1 MPCTPRLTD
10 YCPPGRLEEL
20 PSLSL
25 DEVIASLESYLD
37 NFLLDSV
44 TGMAYL
50 DRLVRERNLGSRP
63 DIFPWLGYLADK
75 VASQAPFDPKH
86 AEMAARLAPARWGR
100 FAEYLSRLR
109 VDDESIH
116 LWRAWSDSKL
126 RNSKRSRLDQLLR
139 RDPDNPA
146 VAAQLL
152 MLDYMEG
159 APPGDWIRTFRVPE
173 HVAGLWQALLFRHH
187 AALGMVQP
195 ALRLLT
201 TWQEDVLGEL
211 DLALAAEVLY
221 KTGEVDRAR
230 VLLRKSLER
239 DPRQGPVRRRL
250 EEMLHPTPKPPDP
263 LSGKAIGLC
272 IPVCGDGAPLSAAL
286 AHLAECELG
295 GASIRILLNGAP
307 AGAED
312 AAEAGRDLFP
322 GREYNIER
330 LPVYV
335 GVASSR
341 NWLIRRELDRGADMV
356 AFADEYA
363 APDTDW
369 LPWLAATMDAQQ
381 KPGAVGLKVVTNEKP
396 ARVRFLH
403 RALSAARPGLL
414 KLHAGA
420 PLGVFMTGLYSYVR
434 SAVGITRRCCLLS
447 RGALEAIPE
456 YDVRL
461 STPRACAAGHDLE
474 LILNGFDI
482 SYCGLVSC
490 LGARPTGKM
499 PWGEMVEE
507 GGCAVL
513 DDDPC
518 EAMGDI
524 VKLTCKFH
532 KDMHQLRR
540 LTGLSQEE

>member
-1 MPCTPRLTD
+1 
-10 YCPPGRLEEL
+10 LEEL
-20 PSLSL
+20 PLLSL

-37 NFLLDSV
+37 NFLLDAIA
-44 TGMAYL
+44 GMAYL
-50 DRLVRERNLGSRP
+50 NRLLRERNLGNRP

-100 FAEYLSRLR
+100 FAEYLSSLR
-109 VDDESIH
+109 VDDQPLH
-116 LWRAWSDSKL
+116 LWQAWFDSRL
-126 RNSKRSRLDQLLR
+126 RNSKRNRLHQLLR
-139 RDPDNPA
+139 RDPENPA
-146 VAAQLL
+146 TAAQLL

-159 APPGDWIRTFRVPE
+159 EAPGDWIRTFRVPE
-173 HVAGLWQALLFRHH
+173 KIVGLWQALLFRHH

-221 KTGEVDRAR
+221 KTGELDRAL

-250 EEMLHPTPKPPDP
+250 EEMLQPTSKPSDP
-263 LSGKAIGLC
+263 LAGKSIGLC
-272 IPVCGDGAPLSAAL
+272 IPVCGEGEPLSVAL

-295 GASIRILLNGAP
+295 GTSIRILLNGAP
-307 AGAED
+307 ASARD
-312 AAEAGRDLFP
+312 AAAAGRDLFP
-322 GREYNIER
+322 GREYIIEE

-335 GVASSR
+335 GVAASR
-341 NWLIRRELDRGADMV
+341 NWLIRRELNRGADMV
-356 AFADEYA
+356 AFIDEYS
-363 APDTDW
+363 APDADW
-369 LPWLAATMDAQQ
+369 LPWLAATMDAQS
-381 KPGAVGLKVVTNEKP
+381 KPGAVGLKVLAAGKP
-396 ARVRFLH
+396 ARVWFLH

-420 PLGVFMTGLYSYVR
+420 PLGVFMTGIYSYIRPVM
-434 SAVGITRRCCLLS
+434 GISRRCCLLS
-447 RGALEAIPE
+447 REALAAVPE

-461 STPRACAAGHDLE
+461 STPKACAAGHDLE
-474 LILNGFDI
+474 LKLNGFDI
-482 SYCGLVSC
+482 SYCGRVSC
-490 LGARPTGKM
+490 LGARPTADM

-507 GGCAVL
+507 GCCKVL
-513 DDDPC
+513 EDDPC
-518 EAMGDI
+518 EALGDI

-540 LTGLSQEE
+540 LTGLFHED